1 MLRKSRPMTAKKEL
15 VLLLGWIPVSISGM
29 GLLAGLFMLG
39 VLPLLS
45 GAVGLAPLISFCS
58 YALPTIGVFLLPVFF
73 FPQGKRALRLMK
85 RPFHP
90 VGWGM
95 KHYLLALVV
104 AVAGF
109 FVSGFLTEL
118 TESVAGALGWHA
130 VDHVGSVVKEE
141 LQSGTNSFVALWI
154 AMALLPAFAEEL
166 FFRGMMQPLF
176 MRLCSGR
183 AWLAILVTAVIF
195 SILHFSWVGALG
207 RVAIG
212 CALGWLS
219 YSSQGL
225 RLPILYHLLNNT
237 VALVQLSL
245 EL

>member
-1 MLRKSRPMTAKKEL
+1 MTAKKEL

-90 VGWGM
+90 AGWGM
-95 KHYLLALVV
+95 KHYLLA
-104 AVAGF
+104 
-109 FVSGFLTEL
+109 
-118 TESVAGALGWHA
+118 VAGALGWHA

-237 VALVQLSL
+237 VALVQLYL